1 MKTAPPNW
9 HDKLYESESYK
20 PGEQSQSPGLVKLNT
35 NENPFPPSSA
45 VANALRLFDSN
56 SLRIYPPPEASQLR
70 TTIAEYHKVKQ
81 SQVFVGNGSDE
92 VLAFAFRALFNSDIP
107 INIPKI
113 SYSFYPIWCRFFG
126 IPTNEIPLDE
136 DFRIPAYKFV
146 GPSGGSVIA
155 NPNAPTGIGEGPEFI
170 EFILKNNPDSILLV
184 DEAYVDF
191 GGFSSIPLLK
201 EYDNLLITRTMSK
214 SRALAGLR
222 VGYCL
227 GSPEIIKAIDTVKNS
242 FNSYTMSSLTVAA
255 AIASIGDEEYF
266 RKQLEQIMRLR
277 YKYMN
282 ILRNMG
288 FEVLESVTNFIFARN
303 ENINAKDLYEY
314 LKSKKILV
322 RHFEQKDI
330 DDFLR
335 ITIGTE
341 EEMDILIEEI
351 LTYMDSRKVK
361 NDSI

>member
-1 MKTAPPNW
+1 MKTSAQNW

-20 PGEQSQSPGLVKLNT
+20 PGEQLQTPGLIKLNT
-35 NENPFPPSSA
+35 NENPFPPSST
-45 VANALRLFDSN
+45 VANALRLFDTD
-56 SLRIYPPPEASQLR
+56 SLRVYPPPEASQLR
-70 TTIAEYHKVKQ
+70 ATIAEYHNVKQ

-92 VLAFAFRALFNSDIP
+92 VLAFAFRAIFNSDIP

-126 IPTNEIPLDE
+126 IPINEIPLDE
-136 DFRIPAYKFV
+136 EFRIPAYKFA

-201 EYDNLLITRTMSK
+201 KYDNLLIARTMSK

-227 GSPEIIKAIDTVKNS
+227 GSPDIIKAIDTVKNS
-242 FNSYTMSSLTVAA
+242 FNSYTMSSLTVAV
-255 AIASIGDEEYF
+255 AIASISDEEYF
-266 RKQLEQIMRLR
+266 RKQIEQIMRLR

-282 ILRNMG
+282 ILRTMG

-303 ENINAKDLYEY
+303 EKINAKDLYEY
-314 LKSKKILV
+314 LKSKNILV
-322 RHFEQKDI
+322 RHFNQEDI
-330 DDFLR
+330 DEFLR

-341 EEMDILIEEI
+341 EEMDALVEQILAYID
-351 LTYMDSRKVK
+351 LGR
-361 NDSI
+361 